1 MKSYLYTPFHLLC
14 VYVAVILTCGSNT
27 AAQELDLGN
36 LAKRLSHQIEKDK
49 IHSVVVADFVS
60 LNGTQSVEGHYLAQ
74 ELSQRLEH
82 YKKNFAVTDRNQ
94 LSSALANARIS
105 PNDLNSPEIL
115 QRIGA
120 SLQADAIV
128 TGTLE
133 ISPARYL
140 VRVSVHSVKDG
151 SIVALVDQR
160 VKRPAYV
167 DSLVLLDPGGSA
179 TKVARAGVDGIGVP
193 TCLACPPPD
202 YTDKARKAKIQ
213 ANVVL
218 LVVIDQEGRAGK
230 IAVTTATDDG
240 LAVKAI
246 EAVRKWRFKPAT
258 DREGKPVSVL
268 VPIQVTFR
276 LY

>member
-1 MKSYLYTPFHLLC
+1 MYAAFTLNCTY
-14 VYVAVILTCGSNT
+14 T
-27 AAQELDLGN
+27 AAQGQDLEN
-36 LAKRLSHQIEKDK
+36 LAKRLSHQIEKSG

-60 LNGTQSVEGHYLAQ
+60 LNGTQPVEGHYLAQ

-82 YKKNFAVTDRNQ
+82 HKKNFAVTDDKQ
-94 LSSALANARIS
+94 LSSALANGRIS
-105 PNDLNSPEIL
+105 PNDLNAPEIL
-115 QRIGA
+115 QRIGTA
-120 SLQADAIV
+120 LQADAVV

-133 ISPARYL
+133 ITPARY
-140 VRVSVHSVKDG
+140 VVHVSVHRVKDG
-151 SIVALVDQR
+151 SIVVLLDQR

-167 DSLVLLDPGGSA
+167 DSLVFLDPSGSA

-193 TCLACPPPD
+193 TCLVCPPPD
-202 YTDKARKAKIQ
+202 YTEKARRTKIQ
-213 ANVVL
+213 GNVVL
-218 LVVIDQEGRAGK
+218 LVVIDQEGRTGK
-230 IAVTTATDDG
+230 IAVTNANDDG

-258 DREGKPVSVL
+258 DKEGKPVSVL